1 MNQKLNPILPL
12 LNSENNMVNRIFY
25 EEEFKEFRKILI
37 YKREDIELCI
47 HLCHLEHNN
56 LFDRSINSFIKE
68 SEDRIYYLKGFYNE
82 VDKLFKLDS
91 PSIVTLVDD
100 IIYDYYHNNKL
111 IIMLQHLYAELEIIS
126 QIGVN
131 NL

>member
-1 MNQKLNPILPL
+1 
-12 LNSENNMVNRIFY
+12 MVNRIFY